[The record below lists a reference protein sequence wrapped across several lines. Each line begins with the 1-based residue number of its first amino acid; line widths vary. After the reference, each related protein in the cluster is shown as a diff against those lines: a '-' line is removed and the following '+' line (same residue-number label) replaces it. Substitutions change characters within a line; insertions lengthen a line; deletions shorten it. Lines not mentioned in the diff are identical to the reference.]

1 MASFIRRHL
10 NFLIGL
16 LISGVAVYLSLR
28 KIDFS
33 ALWESLRSI
42 QVLFLFPAVAMQI
55 SCFFLKG
62 AGWRYLL
69 MPAKKEIRF
78 TSAISVLVIGLM
90 VNNLFPAKMGE
101 LARAYLMGEKEKLPK
116 SLCLSTVGVEHLL
129 DVVVLLIFLLV
140 LLPTVSLPD
149 WLRVTGTLVGFA
161 ALGMIVLIFLVMRRE
176 EKFLEWLSRILK
188 YLPERF
194 RQKIQSVLNHFFQGF
209 RVLTGRY
216 IFYAFGMLVPMW
228 IMSFLFAYFMMGT
241 CGLSLPFKAAV
252 MVVIFVA
259 FGKIIPSSPGAI
271 GTYHY
276 LVILV
281 LTSFQISK
289 EAALGYAIILHALSY
304 LVEVVAGIVGLFAAN
319 LSLGSF
325 TRRTGEPL

>member
-28 KIDFS
+28 KIDFG
-33 ALWESLRSI
+33 ALWESLHSI
-42 QVLFLFPAVAMQI
+42 RVLFLFPAIAMQI
-55 SCFFLKG
+55 SCFFFKG
-62 AGWRYLL
+62 AGWRFLL
-69 MPAKKEIRF
+69 MPAKKEVRLS
-78 TSAISVLVIGLM
+78 SAISVLVIGLM

-101 LARAYLMGEKEKLPK
+101 LARAYLMGEKEELPK

-161 ALGMIVLIFLVMRRE
+161 ALGMIVLMFLVMRKE
-176 EKFLEWLSRILK
+176 EKFLDWLSRILK

-216 IFYAFGMLVPMW
+216 IFYAFGMLFPMW
-228 IMSFLFAYFMMGT
+228 IMSFLYAYFMMGT

-289 EAALGYAIILHALSY
+289 ETALGYAIILHALSY
-304 LVEVVAGIVGLFAAN
+304 LVEVVAGIIGLFAAN

-325 TRRTGEPL
+325 TRRAEEPL